1 MNAPDAAHSRRNS
14 LLARLF
20 ENNRQELCQ
29 YLRARYGAGPPD
41 PEDAVQAA
49 FLKLSQLED
58 VHRLRNPR
66 AFLYRV
72 ARNALIDGRRRHQTR
87 QRHLEADNVNPAPQS
102 GADCDP
108 VRVLQGKQDV
118 SALELAIMGLETRE
132 RDFLLLFRLH
142 GLSYSEIARRSGMSR
157 NGVKAV
163 IARALGACEQ
173 AMAAPQ
179 PASDRSQ

>member
-1 MNAPDAAHSRRNS
+1 MATPDAVLNDRDS

-20 ENNRQELCQ
+20 ENNRQELCL

-49 FLKLSQLED
+49 FLKLSQLD
-58 VHRLRNPR
+58 DLHRVRNPR

-87 QRHLEADNVNPAPQS
+87 QSHLSAEWEERDED
-102 GADCDP
+102 GAVCDP
-108 VRVLQGKQDV
+108 ARVLQSEQEAV
-118 SALELAIMGLETRE
+118 VLESAIMNLDTRE

-142 GLSYSEIARRSGMSR
+142 GLSYTDIARRSGMSR
-157 NGVKAV
+157 NGVKKV
-163 IARALGACEQ
+163 IARALAACEQ
-173 AMAAPQ
+173 ALEAP
-179 PASDRSQ
+179 PPKPDRQL